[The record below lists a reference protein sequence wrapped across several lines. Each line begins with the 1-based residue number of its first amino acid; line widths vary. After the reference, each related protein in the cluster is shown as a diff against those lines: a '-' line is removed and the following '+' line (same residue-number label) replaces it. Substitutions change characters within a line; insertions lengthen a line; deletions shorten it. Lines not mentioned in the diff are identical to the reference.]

1 VDTSRLPDGSVVVD
15 DVPPG
20 HVSVFATLEEI
31 QAAVIPSG
39 PGNLEQLMF
48 KALEEIGSY
57 RIPK

>member
-1 VDTSRLPDGSVVVD
+1 VVD